1 VAAHGVDTDAFQPWS
16 GARPLDA
23 GDRSTR
29 GTSGTNGSA
38 AAEAAAAE
46 AEAATAAAWRRRCLR
61 AKWLGFAFRTAWAA
75 AGGHARGDGCD
86 RAAASA
92 DAAAAS
98 QACEGSPAGAECP
111 TEVAAAAESR
121 LAAQDARVVFLHV
134 GAMTPNK
141 GVPKLVAA
149 FEGVLAAW
157 PALTAAAN
165 ADAEEAEEAEEA
177 APRRPPAVE
186 HHPPVLLLKGLDGL
200 YPSVAAAAL
209 APALLASGAVVYC
222 GEDLNLRELA
232 ELYAAADVYASAAS
246 AEGFGLPLVRSK
258 TP

>member
-1 VAAHGVDTDAFQPWS
+1 
-16 GARPLDA
+16 
-23 GDRSTR
+23 
-29 GTSGTNGSA
+29 
-38 AAEAAAAE
+38 
-46 AEAATAAAWRRRCLR
+46 
-61 AKWLGFAFRTAWAA
+61 
-75 AGGHARGDGCD
+75 
-86 RAAASA
+86 
-92 DAAAAS
+92 
-98 QACEGSPAGAECP
+98 
-111 TEVAAAAESR
+111 
-121 LAAQDARVVFLHV
+121 
-134 GAMTPNK
+134 MTPNK

-157 PALTAAAN
+157 PALAAAAAN
-165 ADAEEAEEAEEA
+165 AADAASPLEAAASASARADLAAAAAAEAEGAEGA

-186 HHPPVLLLKGLDGL
+186 HYPPVLLLKGLDGL